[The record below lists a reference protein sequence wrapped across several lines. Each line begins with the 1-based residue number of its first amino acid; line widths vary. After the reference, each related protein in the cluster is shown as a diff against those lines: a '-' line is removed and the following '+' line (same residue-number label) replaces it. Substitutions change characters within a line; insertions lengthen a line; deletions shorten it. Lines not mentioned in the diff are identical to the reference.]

1 MRYRILKSFKLVM
14 MVVCLAGLPGGRS
27 PVAAAAW
34 QDDQPRILQVYSVA
48 DLLATE
54 PRFANPATAWPG
66 TGLFTPSPDPSTGS
80 GGMGMGGGMG
90 GMGGGGMGEGGMGG
104 GGMFAVPSGPPRN
117 GGMGGGIGSSGSG
130 ETLEGSQGFSGP
142 IFGGSFSGSPGAPL
156 LALLYNLLDGENG
169 FSEDGWE
176 IYGGLLVARQT
187 REIHALTA
195 EIFAGLRAGLAQQ
208 QIIHIEWVA
217 LSLDGA
223 DVASFVRDVDDSE
236 LLQVLIQERAVA
248 YGTLSA
254 LNGHLVYSTSGEH
267 RNLVIGVTPVVGSFQ
282 DGLGSSPRG
291 VGYQPQTVKPILGW
305 VAQVRPL
312 IPAGPADPTS
322 PGLLHVG
329 ISRATASEDTRGVPV
344 IGGPDR
350 GNVPAFQVVGT
361 VKCLPGTWTVV
372 GGLATN
378 AALAGNDPSP
388 KHIVMVRWKR

>member
-1 MRYRILKSFKLVM
+1 MRYRIVNSLRLVM
-14 MVVCLAGLPGGRS
+14 LVVCLAGLLGGGS
-27 PVAAAAW
+27 PAEAAAW
-34 QDDQPRILQVYSVA
+34 QDDEPRILRVYSLA

-66 TGLFTPSPDPSTGS
+66 TGLFTPSADSSTGS
-80 GGMGMGGGMG
+80 G
-90 GMGGGGMGEGGMGG
+90 GMGGGGMGGGMGG
-104 GGMFAVPSGPPRN
+104 GGVGGGGGLFAVPSGRPPM
-117 GGMGGGIGSSGSG
+117 GGMVGGMSAVAGMG
-130 ETLEGSQGFSGP
+130 ESAETRGGSQDFSGP
-142 IFGGSFSGSPGAPL
+142 IFGGSFSGSPGTPL
-156 LALLYNLLDGENG
+156 LALLHNLLADERG

-195 EIFAGLRAGLAQQ
+195 EILAGLRAGLAEQ

-217 LSLDGA
+217 LSLDAA
-223 DVASFVRDVDDSE
+223 DIATFFRQVDDPQ
-236 LLQVLIQERAVA
+236 LLEALILQRAAA

-267 RNLVIGVTPVVGSFQ
+267 RNLVIGVTPVVGTFQ

-291 VGYQPQTVKPILGW
+291 VGYQPQSVKPILGW

-312 IPAGPADPTS
+312 IPADPTQ

-329 ISRATASEDTRGVPV
+329 ISRAKASDETRGVPV

-350 GNVPAFQVVGT
+350 GNVPAFQAVGT
-361 VKCLPGTWTVV
+361 VKCLPDTWTVV

-378 AALAGNDPSP
+378 AAVEGNDPSP